1 MDQAYQTFVNEYAKV
16 VAGSPSG
23 AGTLSDSARHEA
35 MEALKGNYSMS
46 QKKAVFDQMK
56 ADMENRMI
64 AMKGGINQGYDALVK
79 QPGYEVPDDTSHL
92 PVAQQKQQDHIMIPG
107 V

>member
-1 MDQAYQTFVNEYAKV
+1 MRRSLPVRRAALVCFRIAPVTKRCQALT
-16 VAGSPSG
+16 
-23 AGTLSDSARHEA
+23 
-35 MEALKGNYSMS
+35 GNYSMS

-79 QPGYEVPDDTSHL
+79 QPGYEVPDDTTTFR
-92 PVAQQKQQDHIMIPG
+92 
-107 V
+107 